1 MTPETVLAIGALVVV
16 AIIAIVI
23 WSIVIIEY
31 RKILKQRKINRLI
44 DRIRER
50 AEDSGNESEG
60 DQEELS
66 ALVQMGHLEMGHHAP
81 WDVND
86 L

>member
-1 MTPETVLAIGALVVV
+1 MQPIQIVAIAALVVV
-16 AIIAIVI
+16 GIIAIVV
-23 WSIVIIEY
+23 WTIVLIEY
-31 RKILKQRKINRLI
+31 RKILRQRKIDRLI
-44 DRIRER
+44 DRIIER

-66 ALVQMGHLEMGHHAP
+66 ALVERGHLAP
-81 WDVND
+81 WDVDD

>member
-1 MTPETVLAIGALVVV
+1 MQAIQVV
-16 AIIAIVI
+16 AIIALVIAAIIAIVV
-23 WSIVIIEY
+23 WSIVFIEY
-31 RKILKQRKINRLI
+31 RKILRQRKIDKLI

-60 DQEELS
+60 DHEELS
-66 ALVQMGHLEMGHHAP
+66 ALVEMGHHAP

>member
-1 MTPETVLAIGALVVV
+1 MTSLGIETILVIVAFVVV
-16 AIIAIVI
+16 TIIAIVV
-23 WSIVIIEY
+23 WSIVFIEY
-31 RKILKQRKINRLI
+31 RKILRQRKIDRLL
-44 DRIRER
+44 DRISER

-66 ALVQMGHLEMGHHAP
+66 ALMEMGHHAP
-81 WDVND
+81 WDVDD

>member
-1 MTPETVLAIGALVVV
+1 MQALE
-16 AIIAIVI
+16 ISAIVGL
-23 WSIVIIEY
+23 IVAFLAAIVVWTIVLIQY
-31 RKILKQRKINRLI
+31 REIRKQRKIEKLL

-60 DQEELS
+60 DTDEL
-66 ALVQMGHLEMGHHAP
+66 AKLVEMGNFDP
-81 WDVND
+81 WVGDN

>member
-1 MTPETVLAIGALVVV
+1 MQTLSILAIVALVVAAVLAIVV
-16 AIIAIVI
+16 
-23 WSIVIIEY
+23 WSIVLIEY
-31 RKILKQRKINRLI
+31 RKILRQRKIDRLI
-44 DRIRER
+44 DRIIER

-66 ALVQMGHLEMGHHAP
+66 ALVEMGHDAP
-81 WDVND
+81 WNVDD

>member
-1 MTPETVLAIGALVVV
+1 MQSLIIVSIVALVVV
-16 AIIAIVI
+16 AIIAIVV
-23 WSIVIIEY
+23 WSIVLIEY
-31 RKILKQRKINRLI
+31 RKILRQKKIDKIIN
-44 DRIRER
+44 RIRER

-66 ALVQMGHLEMGHHAP
+66 VLVEMGHYAHHAP
-81 WDVND
+81 WDIND

>member
-1 MTPETVLAIGALVVV
+1 MNSLTIVSIVALVVV
-16 AIIAIVI
+16 AIIAI
-23 WSIVIIEY
+23 IVWTIVLIEY
-31 RKILKQRKINRLI
+31 RKILRQRKIDRLI

-60 DQEELS
+60 DHEELS
-66 ALVQMGHLEMGHHAP
+66 ALVEMGHNAP
-81 WDVND
+81 WDVDD

>member
-1 MTPETVLAIGALVVV
+1 MIPLQIAATAALVIVG
-16 AIIAIVI
+16 IIAIVV
-23 WSIVIIEY
+23 WAIVLIEY
-31 RKILKQRKINRLI
+31 RKILRQRKIDRLL
-44 DRIRER
+44 DRILER

-60 DQEELS
+60 DQEELA
-66 ALVQMGHLEMGHHAP
+66 ALVEMGHHAP

>member
-1 MTPETVLAIGALVVV
+1 MQTLAIVSVVALVVV
-16 AIIAIVI
+16 AIIAIVV
-23 WSIVIIEY
+23 WTIVLIEY
-31 RKILKQRKINRLI
+31 RKILKQRKIDRLI

-50 AEDSGNESEG
+50 AEDSGNESDG

-66 ALVQMGHLEMGHHAP
+66 AFMEMGHHAP
-81 WDVND
+81 WDVDD

>member
-1 MTPETVLAIGALVVV
+1 MQPLEIVTIVALVG
-16 AIIAIVI
+16 AILIAIVV

-31 RKILKQRKINRLI
+31 RKILRQRRIDRLI

-50 AEDSGNESEG
+50 AEDSGNESGG
-60 DQEELS
+60 DEEELS
-66 ALVQMGHLEMGHHAP
+66 KLVEMGHDAP
-81 WDVND
+81 WNIDD

>member
-1 MTPETVLAIGALVVV
+1 MNSLTIVSIVALIVV
-16 AIIAIVI
+16 AIIAI
-23 WSIVIIEY
+23 IVWTIVLIEY
-31 RKILKQRKINRLI
+31 RKILRQRRIDRLI

-60 DQEELS
+60 DHEELS
-66 ALVQMGHLEMGHHAP
+66 ALVEMGHNAP
-81 WDVND
+81 WNVDD

>member
-1 MTPETVLAIGALVVV
+1 MQPLQVAAIVALVVA
-16 AIIAIVI
+16 AIIAIVV
-23 WSIVIIEY
+23 WTIVLLEY
-31 RKILKQRKINRLI
+31 RKILRQRKIDRLI
-44 DRIRER
+44 TRISER

-66 ALVQMGHLEMGHHAP
+66 ALVDMGHNAP

>member
-1 MTPETVLAIGALVVV
+1 MNSLTIVSIVALIVV
-16 AIIAIVI
+16 AIIAI
-23 WSIVIIEY
+23 IVWTIVLIEY
-31 RKILKQRKINRLI
+31 RKILRQRKINRLI

-60 DQEELS
+60 DHEELS
-66 ALVQMGHLEMGHHAP
+66 ALVEMGHDAP
-81 WDVND
+81 WDVDD

>member
-1 MTPETVLAIGALVVV
+1 MQPLQILAIISLVVV
-16 AIIAIVI
+16 AIIAIVV
-23 WSIVIIEY
+23 WAIVLLEY
-31 RKILKQRKINRLI
+31 RRILRQRKIDRLL
-44 DRIRER
+44 DRILER

-66 ALVQMGHLEMGHHAP
+66 ALVEMGHHAP
-81 WDVND
+81 WDIDD